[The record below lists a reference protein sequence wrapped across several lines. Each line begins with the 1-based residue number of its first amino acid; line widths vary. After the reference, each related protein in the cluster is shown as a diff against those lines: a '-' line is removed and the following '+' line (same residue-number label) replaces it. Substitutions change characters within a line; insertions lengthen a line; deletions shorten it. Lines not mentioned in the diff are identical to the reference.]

1 MHKKT
6 IVWDIPALK
15 PGLSKTLQRTVT
27 EPDILAFGRG
37 KLTELVATP
46 TMTALMI
53 EAAVGAVDPLLPEE
67 YCTIG
72 TKTAVTYLNATFV
85 GMTLTVVATL
95 AEIEGR
101 HLAFEVMAFDEIGQV
116 ARGKHERHIVNGDH
130 FMQTARKRCEP
141 VQAKIK

>member
-53 EAAVGAVDPLLPEE
+53 EAAVGVVDPLLPEE

>member
-1 MHKKT
+1 MQKRT
-6 IVWDIPALK
+6 IPWDLPALK
-15 PGLSKTLQRTVT
+15 PGLSRTLQKTVT
-27 EPDILAFGRG
+27 EPDILSFGRG

-53 EAAVGAVDPLLPEE
+53 EAAIGAIDPLLPEE

-101 HLAFEVMAFDEIGQV
+101 HLAFEIMAFDELGQV
-116 ARGKHERHIVNGDH
+116 ARGRHERHVINADH
-130 FMQTARKRCEP
+130 FMQTARKRCEA
-141 VQAKIK
+141 VQARIK

>member
-1 MHKKT
+1 MQKRT
-6 IVWDIPALK
+6 IPWDLPALK
-15 PGLSKTLQRTVT
+15 PGLSRTLQKTVT
-27 EPDILAFGRG
+27 EPDILSFGRG

-53 EAAVGAVDPLLPEE
+53 EAAIGAIDPLLPEE

-101 HLAFEVMAFDEIGQV
+101 HLAFEIMAFDELGQV
-116 ARGKHERHIVNGDH
+116 ARGRHERHIVNGDH
-130 FMQTARKRCEP
+130 FLQTARKRCEA
-141 VQAKIK
+141 VQARIK